1 MGPRGPQTKH
11 PIFWGVVSLGVQTMG
26 SEHHYGKCTHIYRD
40 SYILGELSIGAQ
52 MLGSAQTSQFFFLET
67 QVICFFPR
75 MLEFAPAVM
84 SSC

>member
-1 MGPRGPQTKH
+1 MENVPSTKGPYLQ
-11 PIFWGVVSLGVQTMG
+11 SLF
-26 SEHHYGKCTHIYRD
+26 
-40 SYILGELSIGAQ
+40 LGALIIGAQ